1 MNFELWIL
9 DLNQGVPFGSVPVNV
24 MFSLFN
30 LRENYKF
37 YIWVTIGAV
46 VISIAF
52 FWLQNILAGE
62 EARVRK
68 FILKGKRAVETKD
81 ILACSDMISL
91 NYKDKYGNTR
101 ESIIYDAR
109 EVFAYYKDILT
120 GIEKMD
126 IQLNAAKD
134 QATVEIVAL
143 VLCRTKEEK
152 LENVFEGEKGR
163 FRVKLIK
170 EDKKWRLQEAEF
182 LEELT
187 IMGQKI
193 T

>member
-1 MNFELWIL
+1 MVLQEEGDLINFKEEYRSYIFFGLGIV
-9 DLNQGVPFGSVPVNV
+9 GVFI
-24 MFSLFN
+24 
-30 LRENYKF
+30 F
-37 YIWVTIGAV
+37 YII
-46 VISIAF
+46 IQSIC
-52 FWLQNILAGE
+52 AGE

-120 GIEKMD
+120 SIEKMD

-134 QATVEIVAL
+134 RATVEIVAL